1 MPFLG
6 TLVALRPFSASLG
19 AAGACAFSFL
29 AGGGGKPTSPLSTWA
44 ADRRVATEIAVSD
57 VEDLVGLAGADD
69 GAEASVIP
77 PSPIL
82 EILSGVWEATPSAPE
97 LPLSMGRLLLPLERQ
112 SSLSDPEESPGR
124 AGSRRA
130 RGPPPWRRPR
140 SKSTY
145 SLCKR
150 LAY

>member
-1 MPFLG
+1 MP
-6 TLVALRPFSASLG
+6 
-19 AAGACAFSFL
+19 
-29 AGGGGKPTSPLSTWA
+29 
-44 ADRRVATEIAVSD
+44 TEIPPD
-57 VEDLVGLAGADD
+57 PRGDLVQDGPVDTGIKQGPGLLKTT
-69 GAEASVIP
+69 P